1 MCLETLDPDCQH
13 PAATMDTLWSY
24 AVYETCTPSRIGCT
38 RYAQQDTDTVTPLTK
53 RNVDS
58 QGAFLARATVNIVL
72 MWLLW
77 KGLMLL
83 FCFLFASL
91 IVDIAVSTVVSENDG
106 YEGAMMRAVR
116 VIELHLVRLIV
127 TILIEIWSNVSTI
140 WMACT

>member
-1 MCLETLDPDCQH
+1 
-13 PAATMDTLWSY
+13 
-24 AVYETCTPSRIGCT
+24 
-38 RYAQQDTDTVTPLTK
+38 
-53 RNVDS
+53 
-58 QGAFLARATVNIVL
+58 
-72 MWLLW
+72 
-77 KGLMLL
+77 MLL